1 MENTLE
7 KPIEAVKEDKP
18 LAEFSQ
24 LISTVAELPK
34 DKIEKVTIYTQ
45 GFIAGSACR

>member
-7 KPIEAVKEDKP
+7 KPNKAAEEEKP

-34 DKIEKVTIYTQ
+34 DKIEKVTIFTQ
-45 GFIAGSACR
+45 GFIAGSACK

>member
-7 KPIEAVKEDKP
+7 KPNKAAEEKP